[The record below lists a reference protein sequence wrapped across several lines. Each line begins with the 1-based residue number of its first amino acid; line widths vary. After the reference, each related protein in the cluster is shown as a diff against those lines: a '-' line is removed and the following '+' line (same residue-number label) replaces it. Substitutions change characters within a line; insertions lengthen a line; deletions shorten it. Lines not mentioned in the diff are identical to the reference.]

1 MGSHSPSLDELRKLV
16 DEELIR
22 FLGTVLEATPEAGLL
37 VTEIQEL
44 LKAGGKRLRPA
55 FAYWGFR
62 AQGGEHCEEI
72 VRAAASLELLHS
84 FALVH
89 DDIMDR
95 STERRGRPSVW
106 HGHGSDAALL
116 VGDLAVVLA
125 DEMLMTS
132 GFDSEVLHRVFKP
145 YSRMRR
151 EVIVGQFAELELTT
165 RTEVEE
171 AEVRQVARMKSGRYS
186 VREPLLIGVALAA
199 GDERDDLTE
208 FGECVGEAFQIRDD
222 LLGTFGSSAAIGK
235 PVDSDI
241 RIGKRN
247 ILFALTMSRLSGSDR
262 AFFLRNWGGGSDL
275 SQEDVDRI
283 RALVSSSG
291 AEERA
296 NELVREL
303 MHRALAA
310 LEKAELDPAP
320 REALLELADLAT
332 ARSE

>member
-1 MGSHSPSLDELRKLV
+1 MVDAELMGFLD
-16 DEELIR
+16 
-22 FLGTVLEATPEAGLL
+22 GVLKATPESGLL
-37 VTEIQEL
+37 VREIQDL
-44 LKAGGKRLRPA
+44 LRAGGKRLRPA

-62 AQGGEHCEEI
+62 AQGSNHCEEI

-95 STERRGRPSVW
+95 STERRGRPSAW
-106 HGHGSDAALL
+106 HGHGADAALL

-132 GFDSEVLHRVFKP
+132 GFDSDVLHRVFKP

-171 AEVRQVARMKSGRYS
+171 DEVRHVARMKSGRYS
-186 VREPLLIGVALAA
+186 VREPLLIGVAL
-199 GDERDDLTE
+199 GGGEERDDLTE

-222 LLGTFGSSAAIGK
+222 LLGTFGTAEDTGK
-235 PVDSDI
+235 PTDSDI

-247 ILFALTMSRLSGSDR
+247 ILFALTVSRLSGSDR
-262 AFFLRNWGGGSDL
+262 AFFLEKWGGGPEL
-275 SQEDVDRI
+275 SPDDVDRI
-283 RALVSSSG
+283 RELVSSSG
-291 AEERA
+291 AVERTDG
-296 NELVREL
+296 LVRDL
-303 MHRALAA
+303 VRRALVA
-310 LEKAELDPAP
+310 LEAAGLDDASQA
-320 REALLELADLAT
+320 ALLELSDLAT
-332 ARSE
+332 ARSG

>member
-1 MGSHSPSLDELRKLV
+1 MRSQSPSLDELRRMV

-22 FLGTVLEATPEAGLL
+22 FLNGVLEATPESGLL
-37 VTEIQEL
+37 VTEIQDL
-44 LKAGGKRLRPA
+44 LRAGGKRLRPA

-62 AQGGEHCEEI
+62 AQGGDHCEEI

-95 STERRGRPSVW
+95 SPERRGRPSVW
-106 HGHGSDAALL
+106 HGHGADAALL

-125 DEMLMTS
+125 DEMLMNS
-132 GFDSEVLHRVFKP
+132 GFASDVLHRVFKP

-165 RTEVEE
+165 RTEVDE

-186 VREPLLIGVALAA
+186 VREPLLIGVALA
-199 GDERDDLTE
+199 GGEERDDLTE

-222 LLGTFGSSAAIGK
+222 LLGTFGSAADTGK

-247 ILFALTMSRLSGSDR
+247 ILFALTVSRLSGSDR
-262 AFFLRNWGGGSDL
+262 AFYLQNWGGGPAL
-275 SQEDVDRI
+275 SHDEVDRL
-283 RALVSSSG
+283 RSLVAASG
-291 AEERA
+291 AVERA
-296 NELVREL
+296 NDLVEDL

-310 LEKAELDPAP
+310 LDAAKLDSEP
-320 REALLELADLAT
+320 RAALLELSDLAT
-332 ARSE
+332 ARST

>member
-1 MGSHSPSLDELRKLV
+1 MVDGELMGFLD
-16 DEELIR
+16 
-22 FLGTVLEATPEAGLL
+22 GVLKATPESGLL
-37 VTEIQEL
+37 VREIQEL

-62 AQGGEHCEEI
+62 AQGGDHCKEI
-72 VRAAASLELLHS
+72 ERAAASLELLHS

-95 STERRGRPSVW
+95 STERRGRPTAW
-106 HGHGSDAALL
+106 HGHGADAALL

-132 GFDSEVLHRVFKP
+132 GFDSDVLHRVFKP

-165 RTEVEE
+165 RTEVDE
-171 AEVRQVARMKSGRYS
+171 AEVRHVARMKSGRYS
-186 VREPLLIGVALAA
+186 VREPLLIGVALA
-199 GDERDDLTE
+199 GGEERDDLTE

-222 LLGTFGSSAAIGK
+222 LLGTFGSPDDTGK

-247 ILFALTMSRLSGSDR
+247 ILFALTVARLSGTDR
-262 AFFLRNWGGGSDL
+262 AFFLQNWGGGEALSSD
-275 SQEDVDRI
+275 DVDRI
-283 RALVSSSG
+283 RALVTSSG
-291 AEERA
+291 AVERA
-296 NELVREL
+296 ENLVKDLVR
-303 MHRALAA
+303 RALAA
-310 LEKAELDPAP
+310 LDAAELDSVS
-320 REALLELADLAT
+320 REALLELSDLAT